1 MIQDLLR
8 LTQEDASCRR
18 KLHSSFRAEQQFNA
32 EFLFEIENGLADR
45 RLGNVQ
51 AAGGFAVVQVMS
63 YTDKVPKMSKL
74 HNRRLSRNPITTS
87 ESYDFRDGKNGAIQL
102 ADKSEMKMDNGSHG
116 EQSSGSRSE
125 AKLSA
130 RTYGELQ
137 RQLHK
142 DLLAQHPEW
151 IDADGNCPTCDDYER
166 RLAQLISIFK
176 SQAKLRRV
184 KKPAREKE

>member
-1 MIQDLLR
+1 MR
-8 LTQEDASCRR
+8 SSNLTP
-18 KLHSSFRAEQQFNA
+18 SSSS
-32 EFLFEIENGLADR
+32 EIENGLADR
-45 RLGNVQ
+45 GLRHVQ

-63 YTDKVPKMSKL
+63 YADKVTKMSKL

-102 ADKSEMKMDNGSHG
+102 ADKSEMKTDNGSHG

-166 RLAQLISIFK
+166 RFARLISIFK
-176 SQAKLRRV
+176 SQS
-184 KKPAREKE
+184 KKSQRKERNET